1 MGNIVLLD
9 DLTINKIAAGEVIE
23 RPANVVKELVEN
35 SIDAGANNIVIEV
48 KNGGKTFIK
57 ITDNGKGI
65 RQDDMA
71 ISLER
76 HATSKIRKVEDL
88 EKTYTMGFRG
98 EALASISAIS
108 TLTMQSKTKDEFT
121 GTKIVAKAG
130 NIIEA
135 EECGMQVG
143 TTILVENLFFN
154 TPVRYKFLKQDA
166 TEFRYIKEWV
176 QKVALANPNIS
187 FRLLNDGKNVFFS
200 NGNGNILDIIYLMYG
215 KEIKENLLEVNYES
229 DNIKV
234 TAVIGNTLISRDNRK
249 EQIIFLNKRNI
260 KNNVLINSADQAF
273 KGAVGIGKYGFYILN
288 LDMPANFYDV
298 NVHPTKMEVR
308 FKDEDKIYKVV
319 YHAIKSTMLKFEFL
333 GNNEN
338 EEHNEEYIENEYE
351 FLTNEYSEKS
361 SNSKSENQEQK
372 EAEHNIIANINSKN
386 ELRKREEARTVKYK
400 YIGILFR
407 TFIII
412 EVENEIFLI
421 DQHAAHERVLYEKIK
436 ENYKQKVSQNSQM
449 MLLPEVINLTHI
461 EMEFVKNNIEIFKN
475 TGFDIEIFGEN
486 SVKINGIPDLE
497 YKAKTQ
503 NIFMDILDE
512 MLTNERTSIKD
523 VEERFIATVA
533 CKAAVKANMD
543 LSVPEVENLIQ
554 SLLSLNNPYTC
565 PHGRPTT
572 IKISRDFIKSKLY
585 IN

>member
-35 SIDAGANNIVIEV
+35 SIDAGADNIVIEV

-108 TLTMQSKTKDEFT
+108 TLTMQSKTKDKFT

-143 TTILVENLFFN
+143 TTIFVENLFFN

-166 TEFRYIKEWV
+166 TEFRYIKNWV

-187 FRLLNDGKNVFFS
+187 FRLLNDGKNIFFS

-234 TAVIGNTLISRDNRK
+234 TGVIGNTLISRDNRK

-436 ENYKQKVSQNSQM
+436 ENYKKKVSQNSQM
-449 MLLPEVINLTHI
+449 MLMPEVINLTHR

-572 IKISRDFIKSKLY
+572 IKIDKDFIKNKLS
-585 IN
+585 IK